1 MQSVYHIDFEEWSK
15 LAKRDPETF
24 ESLRTRM
31 LDACIAQASK
41 GRQQRLRCL
50 QWRINQVR
58 KTASNPMAAC
68 ISISDMMWET
78 FTDLGQAY
86 RNIESRRQPNKRNS
100 AKILSF
106 VPDKQ

>member
-31 LDACIAQASK
+31 LESCIAQASK
-41 GRQQRLRCL
+41 GRQERLRCL

-58 KTASNPMAAC
+58 NTASNPMAAC

-86 RNIESRRQPNKRNS
+86 RNLETRRGREKENS
-100 AKILSF
+100 AKILPF
-106 VPDKQ
+106 KPGKQ